1 LVKQAS
7 LVPVQ
12 VAGQTHSVAV
22 ADLVTFS
29 RPSSVVAAVVN
40 KQVHRA
46 GKTLKSPHVLIS
58 WQSCSVRK

>member
-1 LVKQAS
+1 LAKQVS
-7 LVPVQ
+7 LVLVQ
-12 VAGQTHSVAV
+12 VVGQIHSVAA

-29 RPSSVVAAVVN
+29 KPSLVVAAVVN

-58 WQSCSVRK
+58 WRSCSVRK